1 LTGRRQIHGA
11 ATPLVLLTAVLL
23 SLTVGRA
30 SAAPPLVT
38 DLSSHLISVTS
49 DFTGTDLLLFG
60 SVLPPVEQGEEQL
73 PDIIVVVRG
82 PEFPMTV
89 RRKDRIA
96 GIWVNADAVE
106 FEEVPGY
113 YAIASTR
120 DVHEIAD
127 AKLLD
132 RLLIGLDTVENS
144 LGNKPES
151 KSFREAVIR
160 NRVRAG
166 LYTGEAG
173 DVTFVGPTLFRASI
187 HFPAVV
193 PVGNYEAE
201 VYMFHRGQLISTQTT
216 QLFIK
221 KFGIGRAIFD
231 FAHKQP
237 VLYGIAAIFVAL
249 FAGWIA
255 AMAFRRS

>member
-1 LTGRRQIHGA
+1 MIMPGFGRGGI
-11 ATPLVLLTAVLL
+11 TPLVLLTFFLL
-23 SLTVGRA
+23 SLA
-30 SAAPPLVT
+30 SDRTQAAPPLVT

-82 PEFPMTV
+82 PEFPTTV
-89 RRKDRIA
+89 RRKERIA
-96 GIWVNADAVE
+96 GIWVNTDAVE
-106 FEEVPGY
+106 FPKVPGY
-113 YAIASTR
+113 YAIAATR
-120 DVHEIAD
+120 DVSRIAD
-127 AKLLD
+127 AKLLK
-132 RLLIGLDTVENS
+132 RLNIGLGSVQDS
-144 LGNKPES
+144 LGSEPKG
-151 KSFREAVIR
+151 KDFREAVIR
-160 NRVRAG
+160 NRIRKG
-166 LYTGEAG
+166 LYTGAEG
-173 DVTFVGPTLFRASI
+173 EVEFVGPTLFRASI
-187 HFPAVV
+187 HFPAGV
-193 PVGNYEAE
+193 PVGSYEAE

-237 VLYGIAAIFVAL
+237 VLYGIAAIFVAF

-255 AMAFRRS
+255 AMAFRRH